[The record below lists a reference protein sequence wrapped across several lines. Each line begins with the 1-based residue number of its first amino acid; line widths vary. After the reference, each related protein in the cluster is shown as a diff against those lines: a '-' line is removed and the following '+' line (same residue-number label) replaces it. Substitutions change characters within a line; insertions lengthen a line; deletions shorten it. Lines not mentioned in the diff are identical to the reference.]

1 MREPCKLKTGPEPNG
16 NPLLRAA
23 GKLVALALRG
33 LPRRD
38 RFRAAVSLAHA
49 IEPVIRRTGAYRTR
63 RLHGTDTLRD
73 TSLELILMVLTRY
86 GTAFDPVLAVTGE
99 DHLTGPQGGP
109 TLIIGPHTML
119 STLFVR
125 YLEDRGYAPLI
136 ITPESDFR
144 VAGTP
149 NPARVLTPTPALLFK
164 ARRHFKNGGTIAGMI
179 DRGAAERRTVQ
190 LSAGGTPLL
199 VSAALLRLALRHQ
212 ARVIFIATK
221 LAADG
226 TIVTRLARP
235 SRNDVAGVLEDFA
248 GFVDAVRRDGADSD
262 APALTN
268 GGARQPL

>member
-1 MREPCKLKTGPEPNG
+1 M
-16 NPLLRAA
+16 
-23 GKLVALALRG
+23 ALAIRT

-38 RFRAAVSLAHA
+38 RFRAALLLARA
-49 IEPVIRRTGAYRTR
+49 IAPVIRRTGAYQTR
-63 RLHGTDTLRD
+63 RVHGSDTLREI
-73 TSLELILMVLTRY
+73 SLELILMVLTRY
-86 GTAFDPVLAVTGE
+86 GTSFDPVLAVMGE
-99 DHLTGPQGGP
+99 DHLPGPQRGP

-144 VAGTP
+144 VAGTS
-149 NPARVLTPTPALLFK
+149 NPARVLPPTPTLLFK

-179 DRGAAERRTVQ
+179 DRGTAERRTVQ

-221 LAADG
+221 LAAGG
-226 TIVTRLARP
+226 TVVTRLARP
-235 SRNDVAGVLEDFA
+235 SQNNVAGVLEDFA
-248 GFVDAVRRDGADSD
+248 GFVDAVRRGSAEGD
-262 APALTN
+262 APALPN
-268 GGARQPL
+268 DRARQPL